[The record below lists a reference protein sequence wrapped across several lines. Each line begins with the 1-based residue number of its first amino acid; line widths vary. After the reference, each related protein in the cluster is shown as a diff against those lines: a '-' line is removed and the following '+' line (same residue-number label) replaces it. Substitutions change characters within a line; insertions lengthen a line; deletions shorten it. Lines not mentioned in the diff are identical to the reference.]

1 MFLCF
6 ARQVNLLGETMDE
19 GKMKLKPVGQV
30 SLGAKSIKIIINLSE
45 IEKSSAMGGI
55 ATFYVNLE
63 YLKQV
68 IGGKEQVTT
77 ISQLVP
83 K

>member
-1 MFLCF
+1 MS
-6 ARQVNLLGETMDE
+6 E

-30 SLGAKSIKIIINLSE
+30 SLGAKSLKIIINLSE
-45 IEKSSAMGGI
+45 IEKTSVMGGI

-63 YLKQV
+63 HLKQV
-68 IGGKEQVTT
+68 LAAKEQVTT

>member
-1 MFLCF
+1 MS
-6 ARQVNLLGETMDE
+6 E

-30 SLGAKSIKIIINLSE
+30 SLGAKSLKIIINLSE
-45 IEKSSAMGGI
+45 IEKTSVMGGI

-63 YLKQV
+63 HLKQV
-68 IGGKEQVTT
+68 LVAKEQVTT

>member
-1 MFLCF
+1 MS
-6 ARQVNLLGETMDE
+6 E

-30 SLGAKSIKIIINLSE
+30 SLGAKSVKVMINLSE
-45 IEKSSAMGGI
+45 IDRKATAGEI
-55 ATFYVNLE
+55 ASFYINLQ

-68 IGGKEQVTT
+68 IDGTTHATT
-77 ISQLVP
+77 IAQLVP

>member
-1 MFLCF
+1 MS
-6 ARQVNLLGETMDE
+6 E

-30 SLGAKSIKIIINLSE
+30 SLGAKSLKIIINLSE
-45 IEKSSAMGGI
+45 IEKISAMGGI

-63 YLKQV
+63 HLKQV
-68 IGGKEQVTT
+68 LAAKEQVTT

>member
-1 MFLCF
+1 MS
-6 ARQVNLLGETMDE
+6 E

-30 SLGAKSIKIIINLSE
+30 SLGAKSLKIIINLSE
-45 IEKSSAMGGI
+45 IEKTSVMGGI

-63 YLKQV
+63 HLKQV
-68 IGGKEQVTT
+68 LATKEQVTT